1 MYILVTYDVQT
12 DTLAGQRRLRKVARL
27 CMDYGQRVQNSVF
40 ECMLTEVQLAEL
52 KHKLE
57 SVMDLE
63 SDSIRIYYLNKNEN
77 KRIITIGKNDS
88 VDIESTLI
96 I

>member
-40 ECMLTEVQLAEL
+40 ECILTEMQLAEL
-52 KHKLE
+52 KHELE
-57 SVMDLE
+57 SVMDVTN
-63 SDSIRIYYLNKNEN
+63 DSIRIYFLNKNEN
-77 KRIITIGKNDS
+77 KRVITIGKNDA
-88 VDIESTLI
+88 VDVESTLI
-96 I
+96 V

>member
-12 DTLAGQRRLRKVARL
+12 ETPAGQRRLRQVARL
-27 CMDYGQRVQNSVF
+27 CMNYGQRVQNSVF
-40 ECMLTEVQLAEL
+40 ECVLTEVQLAEL

-57 SVMDLE
+57 VVMDLE
-63 SDSIRIYYLNKNEN
+63 SDSIRIYYLNRSEHR
-77 KRIITIGKNDS
+77 RIVTIGKNNS
-88 VDIESTLI
+88 VDVERSLI

>member
-40 ECMLTEVQLAEL
+40 ECVLTEVQLAEL

-57 SVMDLE
+57 NVMDMTC
-63 SDSIRIYYLNKNEN
+63 DSLRIYYLNRNEN
-77 KRIITIGKNDS
+77 RRIITLGKNNAI
-88 VDIESTLI
+88 DIESTLI
-96 I
+96 V

>member
-12 DTLAGQRRLRKVARL
+12 ETLEGQRRLRKVARL

-40 ECMLTEVQLAEL
+40 ECVLTEVQLADL
-52 KHKLE
+52 KNKLQT
-57 SVMDLE
+57 VMDKVH
-63 SDSIRIYYLNKNEN
+63 DSIRIYFLNRNQN
-77 KRIITIGKNDS
+77 RRIITLGRDDTVN
-88 VDIESTLI
+88 VEGTLI

>member
-40 ECMLTEVQLAEL
+40 ECVLTEVQLAEL
-52 KHKLE
+52 RHKLE
-57 SVMDLE
+57 SAMDTVN
-63 SDSIRIYYLNKNEN
+63 DSIRIYYLNKNEN
-77 KRIITIGKNDS
+77 RRIVTIGKDNS
-88 VDIESTLI
+88 VDVEATLI

>member
-12 DTLAGQRRLRKVARL
+12 ETLEGQRRLRKVARL

-40 ECMLTEVQLAEL
+40 ECVLTEVQLAEL
-52 KHKLE
+52 KNKLHA
-57 SVMDLE
+57 VMDTVH
-63 SDSIRIYYLNKNEN
+63 DSIRIYFLNKSQNR
-77 KRIITIGKNDS
+77 RIITLGRDDT
-88 VDIESTLI
+88 VDVEGTLI